1 MKKSRKST
9 KRNSSF
15 KRAPIKKATFVH
27 TQSQHEFSNLF
38 TFPSSST
45 ISVSDNS
52 ENELNKSFDNLF
64 STKSDQKIPIFF
76 FINPKSGSTDG
87 RAILNFA
94 SEFTNESSIRCPKI
108 TLQSIVEG
116 SLMSISAYLIN
127 ILDKDEMEDG
137 IQLLKTM
144 TETHKEKLKVLIG
157 GGDGTVLSLIDVLN
171 EKGINIAQLIFGP
184 VPLGTGN
191 DLSNALGFGGS
202 MMFEQDEFFLFDLLF
217 MYEIASESKIDIWNL
232 ELKVEDRKGRVCNI
246 EKNKEQEIVEYNE
259 KKEKNIPIKILNK
272 TFINYCSIGYE
283 ARVGF
288 SFEKIRSKNRIMN
301 KWIYFWK
308 ALKKYTRCCRKN
320 YALKNLVYSFQVGEA
335 ATSKPYTKQKNR
347 FFTNNILY
355 EINNS
360 SSNII
365 LNGDPISIVCQNINY
380 YLGGS
385 KDIWKNS
392 GSNIGLTHLDNN
404 SEEEKNFLYEKANSE
419 QRFDDKKLEFFTYES
434 EVALGLE
441 NIFSGHANK
450 IYHGNGPVRIVF
462 RKGVKDKVYLNID
475 GEYLRIYN
483 PEYIKIKLDDRICNG
498 QISFLRRFG

>member
-1 MKKSRKST
+1 MNNNEINVSLLIST
-9 KRNSSF
+9 NSESIPF
-15 KRAPIKKATFVH
+15 PVDSDPSLKTDFENEGRLMVIFANPLSG
-27 TQSQHEFSNLF
+27 SQEGLTIMELGGQYRSSTVNKYMVLKFPDCSSNVANETAKTMVSTSSNLREKSYRPAVF
-38 TFPSSST
+38 DPSITF
-45 ISVSDNS
+45 
-52 ENELNKSFDNLF
+52 
-64 STKSDQKIPIFF
+64 
-76 FINPKSGSTDG
+76 
-87 RAILNFA
+87 
-94 SEFTNESSIRCPKI
+94 
-108 TLQSIVEG
+108 SIVVF
-116 SLMSISAYLIN
+116 N
-127 ILDKDEMEDG
+127 ILDKADFTKG
-137 IQLLKTM
+137 KKFI
-144 TETHKEKLKVLIG
+144 KEYLNRYENNKIKILIG
-157 GGDGTVLSLIDVLN
+157 GGDGTVLSIVEDLN
-171 EKGINIAQLIFGP
+171 EDKVNLERCIFGA

-392 GSNIGLTHLDNN
+392 GSNIGLTHLENN

-441 NIFSGHANK
+441 NICSGHANK